1 MESTRRIDLR
11 PLRTDEDFAACVE
24 LQQLIWGDD
33 VREMV
38 PPALLKVCQRVGGIA
53 AGAFDQTGRLAG
65 FVFGVTG
72 IANEEP
78 THWSHMLAVKPGF
91 RDQSIGRSLKFY
103 QREQLLAVGVK
114 TASWTYDPLV
124 ARNAYLNLC
133 VLGTTIEQYV
143 EDMYGA
149 ESTSKTDEVIGS
161 DRVVVRWDLTTTE
174 AAESH
179 GNTDAM
185 EEVPAVSLGIG
196 SLPTGPRVR
205 IEVPLDIQR
214 LKDERPDLA
223 AQWRAITRRAFQHY
237 LGRGYCVSRFIR
249 QDAPDPSYYLLQSE
263 PTKGNNEPTAAS

>member
-53 AGAFDQTGRLAG
+53 AGAFDQTGRLVG

-72 IANEEP
+72 IVNEET
-78 THWSHMLAVKPGF
+78 THWSHLLAVKPGL
-91 RDQSIGRSLKFY
+91 RDQSIGRSLKLY

-133 VLGTTIEQYV
+133 LLGATIEQYV
-143 EDMYGA
+143 QDMYGA

-161 DRVVVRWDLTTTE
+161 DRVVVRWDLATTE
-174 AAESH
+174 ATESH
-179 GNTDAM
+179 GNTEPM
-185 EEVPAVSLGIG
+185 EEVPAVSLGVG
-196 SLPTGPRVR
+196 NLPTGPRVR

-214 LKDERPDLA
+214 LKDESPDVA

-237 LGRGYCVSRFIR
+237 LGRRYCVSRFVR
-249 QDAPDPSYYLLQSE
+249 QDAPNLSYYLLQSE
-263 PTKGNNEPTAAS
+263 QTKGNNEPTAAS